1 MFDFTSRYY
10 ALATTTLTAPDG
22 SVTTYVRRRFLPQ
35 GASLPL
41 MQEAAVAPGER
52 LDLLANRVYGA
63 PLAYWR
69 ICDANDA
76 LDPME
81 MLQEAAA
88 DPTRRLRVPL
98 PQS

>member
-10 ALATTTLTAPDG
+10 PLATATLTAPDG

-35 GASLPL
+35 GATLPL
-41 MQEAAVAPGER
+41 MLEAAVAPGDR

-76 LDPME
+76 LDPMQ
-81 MLQEAAA
+81 MLNEAAA
-88 DPTRRLRVPL
+88 DPNRRLRVPL